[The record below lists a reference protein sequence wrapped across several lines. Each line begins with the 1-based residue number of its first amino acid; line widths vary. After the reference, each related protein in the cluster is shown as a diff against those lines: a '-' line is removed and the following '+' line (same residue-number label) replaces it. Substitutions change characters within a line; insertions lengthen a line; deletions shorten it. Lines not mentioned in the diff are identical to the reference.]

1 MTFWAKA
8 DRVTDSV
15 VAAISQT
22 VSPYK
27 NYASLRLSL
36 TENWKKFEIPWA
48 CTETLSEATYSFPFV
63 MMGQIPKDSVVTFG
77 PVVLDEIP
85 AQRIVR
91 GAEWRPLKLDP
102 PEPEYFKPQPM
113 PGYWVKRGSVLDLSQ
128 YLSRTDIDRA
138 GRIVSDAGGD
148 LRYEN
153 LPGERVRL
161 RGFNCT
167 YGGTWDDFAD
177 YTDAQ
182 MDDLADQFLAYG
194 FNCLRFHFFDKRFAG
209 QYRMEFYK
217 YKDVDASDCPL
228 PETYE
233 DLLATIDTKFLDRY
247 QYFTAALRKRG
258 IYYMMDVFTSQTMYL
273 KAGKNAANLNVQLFL
288 DERVRNHWKAAAK
301 FLLHTVNPYTGK
313 RPVDD
318 PQFVA
323 ITCRNEQ
330 EHLFNPQGGSGA
342 EHFSDF
348 TAAFRAEY
356 GADMPEFSWALI
368 CQEGTTGDKARAF
381 IRSRVAELNAFFIGE
396 LRALGWRGFV
406 TQWDMYM
413 RNLEGDCRKDYDAV
427 AIHPYHA
434 HPNSYPV
441 PDGLADQQTMVLNPS
456 DKGSESRVSR
466 ASALALDNYLAKAAM
481 TRVLGKPLL
490 MTEVSHVGANRFS
503 QEAPVMLTAFAS
515 LQDWQLLTPHAD
527 LITRKVYSPFSPGS
541 FDGGMNPM
549 ARITSLMTAFGW
561 QRGDVAPGAH
571 AVSVHVPEADL
582 SSAYLTGSIGQSH
595 NALAFVTRVGSDYT
609 QARNPLATLDLEP
622 ETYVDYLV
630 AYDDWEGKSR
640 LKRENDAFRAAQF
653 AKLREAGVL
662 GSTNRTDPAAGFY
675 ESETGEI
682 VTDLGSGRM
691 SIDAPRFQAAAV
703 KPESPTVA
711 LSALRI
717 SNVSVPASILA
728 VSLDAER
735 PVERTDRMLVAV
747 ATLFAAENSLWRRA
761 GTDSDA
767 MVDEGSYETLMR
779 AGRFDFSVKTALTSA
794 HVYAVNFDG
803 SRQREIPA
811 VIEDGWLRFALDTSA
826 FEYAVPYFEVVS
838 AEVAPVSAAADRTE
852 VLECDGAFPDMTV
865 EKTGAG
871 TVALVS
877 PSNTVVCGA
886 VHVREGSLLFSERG
900 STNRFWRFT
909 VKQAAAAGSEICLG
923 PMRLFDRA
931 CNVTDGAP
939 TTGTTQKYTVHYP
952 TDAQPVQTCDL
963 PPLHMIC
970 SSDRYSLADNP
981 PGDNLRPP
989 YCLFFN
995 STVYSCLFT
1004 NQVPQIRVPASWL
1017 VVDFRIPDG
1026 TGVTAGY
1033 DLRAQWHEPVK
1044 SSYPGCWSLE
1054 SSPDGRDGTW
1064 SVMDEQFDQIPS
1076 RGQRW
1081 YHDSDN
1087 GSTPSTNPYPIN
1099 RACHGGHGFS
1109 PEATVRVDRGATLDC
1124 SFVAGGQ
1131 TVTSLKVDMSA
1142 GNGVGTLKGVTFAPS
1157 GTIELIGLSQPKNA
1171 AAIPLTFVDCEGV
1184 EALPSWTLRVNGGTD
1199 CGLRLKRKDGALC
1212 VQPGGVVL
1220 RYR

>member
-1 MTFWAKA
+1 M
-8 DRVTDSV
+8 RR
-15 VAAISQT
+15 Q
-22 VSPYK
+22 
-27 NYASLRLSL
+27 
-36 TENWKKFEIPWA
+36 
-48 CTETLSEATYSFPFV
+48 
-63 MMGQIPKDSVVTFG
+63 
-77 PVVLDEIP
+77 
-85 AQRIVR
+85 
-91 GAEWRPLKLDP
+91 
-102 PEPEYFKPQPM
+102 
-113 PGYWVKRGSVLDLSQ
+113 
-128 YLSRTDIDRA
+128 
-138 GRIVSDAGGD
+138 
-148 LRYEN
+148 
-153 LPGERVRL
+153 GEV
-161 RGFNCT
+161 
-167 YGGTWDDFAD
+167 
-177 YTDAQ
+177 
-182 MDDLADQFLAYG
+182 
-194 FNCLRFHFFDKRFAG
+194 
-209 QYRMEFYK
+209 
-217 YKDVDASDCPL
+217 
-228 PETYE
+228 
-233 DLLATIDTKFLDRY
+233 
-247 QYFTAALRKRG
+247 
-258 IYYMMDVFTSQTMYL
+258 
-273 KAGKNAANLNVQLFL
+273 
-288 DERVRNHWKAAAK
+288 
-301 FLLHTVNPYTGK
+301 
-313 RPVDD
+313 
-318 PQFVA
+318 
-323 ITCRNEQ
+323 
-330 EHLFNPQGGSGA
+330 
-342 EHFSDF
+342 
-348 TAAFRAEY
+348 
-356 GADMPEFSWALI
+356 
-368 CQEGTTGDKARAF
+368 
-381 IRSRVAELNAFFIGE
+381 
-396 LRALGWRGFV
+396 
-406 TQWDMYM
+406 
-413 RNLEGDCRKDYDAV
+413 
-427 AIHPYHA
+427 
-434 HPNSYPV
+434 
-441 PDGLADQQTMVLNPS
+441 
-456 DKGSESRVSR
+456 
-466 ASALALDNYLAKAAM
+466 
-481 TRVLGKPLL
+481 
-490 MTEVSHVGANRFS
+490 
-503 QEAPVMLTAFAS
+503 
-515 LQDWQLLTPHAD
+515 
-527 LITRKVYSPFSPGS
+527 
-541 FDGGMNPM
+541 
-549 ARITSLMTAFGW
+549 
-561 QRGDVAPGAH
+561 
-571 AVSVHVPEADL
+571 
-582 SSAYLTGSIGQSH
+582 
-595 NALAFVTRVGSDYT
+595 
-609 QARNPLATLDLEP
+609 
-622 ETYVDYLV
+622 
-630 AYDDWEGKSR
+630 
-640 LKRENDAFRAAQF
+640 
-653 AKLREAGVL
+653 
-662 GSTNRTDPAAGFY
+662 
-675 ESETGEI
+675 
-682 VTDLGSGRM
+682 
-691 SIDAPRFQAAAV
+691 
-703 KPESPTVA
+703 
-711 LSALRI
+711 
-717 SNVSVPASILA
+717 
-728 VSLDAER
+728 
-735 PVERTDRMLVAV
+735 
-747 ATLFAAENSLWRRA
+747 
-761 GTDSDA
+761 
-767 MVDEGSYETLMR
+767 
-779 AGRFDFSVKTALTSA
+779 
-794 HVYAVNFDG
+794 
-803 SRQREIPA
+803 
-811 VIEDGWLRFALDTSA
+811 
-826 FEYAVPYFEVVS
+826 
-838 AEVAPVSAAADRTE
+838 
-852 VLECDGAFPDMTV
+852 ECDGAFPDMTV